1 MTVVASALTIMAVA
15 LPREAQIAAYPVYL
29 LVMNSIVLALIYR
42 PKVRIS
48 VVSLFR
54 HSRPTG

>member
-42 PKVRIS
+42 PKVQIS

-54 HSRPTG
+54 HS